1 MSTDFTLH
9 AKGREDTGK
18 GASRRLRRLAGEI
31 PAIVYGGKK
40 DPAML
45 TLLHKDVA
53 RALDNEAFYS
63 HIVTL
68 DIDGSSEDVILK
80 DVQRH
85 PAKKLILHLDFLRVS
100 KTTKLHT
107 KVPLHFLNEDVSVG
121 VKTGGGIVAHT
132 MTELDIMCL
141 PKDLPEYIEVDML
154 EVELGQIVHISD
166 IKLPKGVESVAL
178 SHGADHDLSVA
189 SINKPKAAPIEDED
203 APAASADDTDDT
215 ESSDGSDGS
224 DDSNEGA
231 SEE

>member
-40 DPAML
+40 DPVML

-53 RALDNEAFYS
+53 KALENEAFYS
-63 HIVTL
+63 HIVSL
-68 DIDGSSEDVILK
+68 DVDGSSEDVILK

-107 KVPLHFLNEDVSVG
+107 KVPLHFINEDVSVG
-121 VKTGGGIVAHT
+121 VKTGGGIIAHT

-141 PKDLPEYIEVDML
+141 PKDLPEYIEVDMSD
-154 EVELGQIVHISD
+154 VELGQIVHISN

-178 SHGADHDLSVA
+178 SHGSDHDLSVA
-189 SINKPKAAPIEDED
+189 TINKPKAAPVEGEV
-203 APAASADDTDDT
+203 APAASVDNT
-215 ESSDGSDGS
+215 ESG

>member
-40 DPAML
+40 GPAML

-53 RALDNEAFYS
+53 MALENEAFYS

-107 KVPLHFLNEDVSVG
+107 KVPLHFLNADVSVG

-132 MTELDIMCL
+132 I
-141 PKDLPEYIEVDML
+141 
-154 EVELGQIVHISD
+154 
-166 IKLPKGVESVAL
+166 
-178 SHGADHDLSVA
+178 
-189 SINKPKAAPIEDED
+189 
-203 APAASADDTDDT
+203 
-215 ESSDGSDGS
+215 
-224 DDSNEGA
+224 
-231 SEE
+231 